1 MAEPAAPVSAPAPA
15 PAQHEKRPAN
25 VKKPRAPRKSER
37 IQTALRSYRVLKDL
51 TPEQMQNFMDSYQIY
66 SLDWADEKTMIA
78 TLGFDYKQKV
88 GKKLADYYCVLNHL
102 CALGELEKMY
112 IPPYLCDQ
120 NIITNQWMYEES
132 VCKELTLPPN
142 ARVLELG
149 CGRGRV
155 AAHVSQTTS
164 AQITGLN
171 IDQDQLAS
179 AREWNKRQGL
189 NNEFINADF
198 NDLPLPLESESY
210 DAFYQIQAFSLA
222 KDHEA
227 LCKELYRLLK
237 PGARLSLLDWVSLEA
252 YDPKNEHHQELF
264 RKIKP
269 LIGAVG
275 TPTPASLASALSKAG
290 FRVLESNNASIGGI
304 QAPLIEQADG
314 YFRMARKAILGG
326 VRVGVFPAHF
336 KTLFNRLTQ
345 DCDAFIEADRAGLC
359 TTTWHWLAEKP
370 LTTSSPNDDSAYGSL
385 SGSQEA
391 VNSSTTATT
400 ATDAAPQK
408 EVQKEAVG
416 GSPLASS
423 T

>member
-1 MAEPAAPVSAPAPA
+1 
-15 PAQHEKRPAN
+15 
-25 VKKPRAPRKSER
+25 
-37 IQTALRSYRVLKDL
+37 
-51 TPEQMQNFMDSYQIY
+51 
-66 SLDWADEKTMIA
+66 
-78 TLGFDYKQKV
+78 
-88 GKKLADYYCVLNHL
+88 
-102 CALGELEKMY
+102 MY
-112 IPPYLCDQ
+112 IPPYLCDK

-132 VCKELTLPPN
+132 VCKELTLPPK

-189 NNEFINADF
+189 NNKFIHADF
-198 NDLPLPLESESY
+198 NELPLPLESESY

-275 TPTPASLASALSKAG
+275 TPTPASLESALSKAG
-290 FRVLESNNASIGGI
+290 FRVLQSNNANVGGI

-326 VRVGVFPAHF
+326 VRVGVFPPHF

-370 LTTSSPNDDSAYGSL
+370 LTTSSPPNDDSAYGSL

-391 VNSSTTATT
+391 VNSSTPAATATT
-400 ATDAAPQK
+400 ATPATPATDAAPQK
-408 EVQKEAVG
+408 EVQKEVQKEAVG
-416 GSPLASS
+416 SSPLAQS